1 MKKKLSLAFLFL
13 VSIIATFF
21 IGNSLQ
27 KEKLAAADQ
36 VIDSISADLDV
47 ANEVISVLKTENISH
62 LESIKKLKYQLEE
75 QEVKFII
82 MRNKNMKKVRLST
95 TYGDIIVA
103 LDFENAPISSENF
116 INYINDGFYND
127 TIFHRVISGFM
138 IQGGGHL
145 EDMTP
150 KDDKLDP
157 IRNEANNGLRND
169 RGTIAMARTQDP
181 HSATSQF
188 FINHKDNEFL
198 NFTTDQFDQGWG
210 YAVFGKVTEG
220 FDVLDKIAEVKT
232 TTVQGYQDVPVE
244 TIKILE
250 AEVID

>member
-1 MKKKLSLAFLFL
+1 MFL
-13 VSIIATFF
+13 VGITVSFL
-21 IGNSLQ
+21 IGNSIQ
-27 KEKLAAADQ
+27 HEKLATADQ
-36 VIDSISADLDV
+36 VIDSISEDLDV